1 MLFIGKGRRGLTE
14 TQLKLSQRVSRGV
27 EVIKIVKIK
36 NRGAIEA
43 SELSSQLG
51 LGCPIPDLPS
61 SGEGKT
67 SWMRATAIFLGKKFS
82 QRTAAPSDKQ
92 MVSFEGGDN
101 NLKFD
106 SLVKIVVLL

>member
-1 MLFIGKGRRGLTE
+1 MK
-14 TQLKLSQRVSRGV
+14 K
-27 EVIKIVKIK
+27 K
-36 NRGAIEA
+36 NSGAIEA

-51 LGCPIPDLPS
+51 LGCRRPDLPCT
-61 SGEGKT
+61 GKGKT
-67 SWMRATAIFLGKKFS
+67 FWMRATANILGKKFS

>member
-43 SELSSQLG
+43 SELRSQLG
-51 LGCPIPDLPS
+51 LGCPRPDLPS
-61 SGEGKT
+61 AGKGKT
-67 SWMRATAIFLGKKFS
+67 FWMRATANILGKKFS
-82 QRTAAPSDKQ
+82 QRAASPSAEQ
-92 MVSFEGGDN
+92 VVSFEGEDI
-101 NLKFD
+101 KFD

>member
-1 MLFIGKGRRGLTE
+1 M
-14 TQLKLSQRVSRGV
+14 SQRVSRGV

-51 LGCPIPDLPS
+51 LGRPRPDLPCA
-61 SGEGKT
+61 GKGKT
-67 SWMRATAIFLGKKFS
+67 FWMRATANILGKKFS
-82 QRTAAPSDKQ
+82 KRTAAPSDKQ
-92 MVSFEGGDN
+92 VVSFEGEDS

>member
-1 MLFIGKGRRGLTE
+1 M
-14 TQLKLSQRVSRGV
+14 SQRGSRGV

-51 LGCPIPDLPS
+51 LGRPRPDLPCA
-61 SGEGKT
+61 GKGKT
-67 SWMRATAIFLGKKFS
+67 FWMRATANILGKKFS
-82 QRTAAPSDKQ
+82 QRAAAPSADQ
-92 MVSFEGGDN
+92 VVSFEGEDI
-101 NLKFD
+101 KFD